1 MNYSSF
7 VFENNDGIATIRLND
22 PEKLN
27 ALTFQ
32 TYGDLEKIMAEL
44 ASDKSVKVVV
54 LTGTGKGFCS
64 GGSVNDIARQALGLS
79 RAGLKQRAR
88 HDHHSFDETRYL
100 APLEAYVADARTS
113 AQAWLDAY
121 RQRWGKRIEPIFT
134 EAVL

>member
-32 TYGDLEKIMAEL
+32 TYGNLEKIFADL
-44 ASDKSVKVVV
+44 ASAEAVKVIV

-64 GGSVNDIARQALGLS
+64 GGSVNDIIGPL
-79 RAGLKQRAR
+79 LKMKG
-88 HDHHSFDETRYL
+88 DEL
-100 APLEAYVADARTS
+100 
-113 AQAWLDAY
+113 
-121 RQRWGKRIEPIFT
+121 
-134 EAVL
+134 